1 MFIIPHRLRRLRDQ
15 RGISRKELADISHV
29 SPKQIQRLEDPKQAS
44 TNVRRPTLDR
54 LARALGVQPK
64 ELTGEPP
71 SPEGSKPIRISAGLP
86 PGVRLAYELIERR
99 YGVTIGEIV
108 TMAPLYF
115 ALLAEG
121 SLLWRRTE
129 LEDMQA
135 AIDRVNART
144 DSRRKRFGR
153 WAWHATEDSGYEEN
167 AIAQGDLFGDPL
179 PPDYDH
185 YADEEWDGSPF
196 ADYLRK
202 LADDIG
208 KPEVID
214 LEPHSHGRVG
224 AQPGTP
230 GYRIYT
236 EDLERIGPLDGDA
249 MYALHV
255 GDAHVYEIP
264 TELMVDDAKDSRC
277 QWLEGR
283 LSPESRRW
291 LDDFHRISAELSRS
305 LLDSNADDGT
315 VPQGEEQ

>member
-1 MFIIPHRLRRLRDQ
+1 M
-15 RGISRKELADISHV
+15 SHV

-54 LARALGVQPK
+54 LARALGVQPM

-71 SPEGSKPIRISAGLP
+71 SPERHKPMRISAGVP

-99 YGVTIGEIV
+99 YGVTIGEVV

-121 SLLWRRTE
+121 SLLWRRNE
-129 LEDMQA
+129 LEELQA
-135 AIDRVNART
+135 AIDRVNERT
-144 DSRRKRFGR
+144 DSRRKRFGL
-153 WAWHATEDSGYEEN
+153 WAAHAREDSGYEEDS
-167 AIAQGDLFGDPL
+167 IAHGDLFGDPL

-185 YADEEWDGSPF
+185 HVDEEWDGSPF

-208 KPEVID
+208 KPEAID
-214 LEPHSHGRVG
+214 LDPLWHGRVG
-224 AQPGTP
+224 AQPGNP

-236 EDLERIGPLDGDA
+236 EDLERIGPLNGDA

-255 GDAHVYEIP
+255 ADAHISEIP
-264 TELMVDDAKDSRC
+264 TELMADDAEDSRC

-291 LDDFHRISAELSRS
+291 LDDFRRVSAELRRS
-305 LLDSNADDGT
+305 LLDSNADVGA
-315 VPQGEEQ
+315 VQQGDEQ